1 MRFLSR
7 VVSLR
12 SWRFRVTTGRKTR
25 AILLFSYNS
34 GTFPIK
40 GCFFDVVA
48 STFNWDVTLWIYMF
62 WSLIFWSS
70 RDHHSGWF
78 RNGSGCFFT
87 LWHVKKSMVIRIMA
101 YLVSR
106 SFQNP
111 VLITLR
117 CKVVSFCCD
126 DEGCLF
132 DVVIIQTEIT
142 LLLKLLQYSRYRW
155 RLKKMTSS
163 MARLRNEKCK
173 RNIKWN
179 VM

>member
-1 MRFLSR
+1 MRFLYPGL
-7 VVSLR
+7 SL
-12 SWRFRVTTGRKTR
+12 WGRDGSESLQVEKHVP
-25 AILLFSYNS
+25 FYFFPYNS

-70 RDHHSGWF
+70 RDPHSGWF
-78 RNGSGCFFT
+78 RNWSGCFFT

-142 LLLKLLQYSRYRW
+142 KIITVFSIQ
-155 RLKKMTSS
+155 MTFK
-163 MARLRNEKCK
+163 EDDVT
-173 RNIKWN
+173 IT
-179 VM
+179 